1 MARIRAYELI
11 TVGIVSAFGIY
22 SGVNFFEPIVV
33 NQLRQDGHL
42 RQDVKVPEFDADGNL
57 LEQSLATT
65 AAPITTQADAAPAP
79 VSDGP
84 ATDGAKSH

>member
-11 TVGIVSAFGIY
+11 TIGIVSAFGIY

-42 RQDVKVPEFDADGNL
+42 RQDVEVPEFDADGNL
-57 LEQSLATT
+57 LEQKLGAKT
-65 AAPITTQADAAPAP
+65 PAAPAP
-79 VSDGP
+79 VSDGS
-84 ATDGAKSH
+84 ATDGSKSH